1 MKIFIVANSFWNIY
15 NFRYSFVKKLIEKKH
30 QIFILAPHD
39 KYKKYLKDLNLTI
52 IDIGLKNKQNFI
64 IDIMI
69 LFKLF
74 YLFFSYKPDY
84 VFTFTIKPNIYSSI
98 ISRFF
103 KAKVVCN
110 ISGLGSSFLVK
121 SFKRKLTFFLYK
133 KFLNNS
139 HYVFFQNLYDQ
150 RFFLKLKIINKEK
163 TDILPGSGI
172 NFNDIKYSKIVKN
185 NTFIF
190 IARLIEDKGI
200 IEFLKA
206 AQKIKKKFPDVIF
219 KVIGEIDYENPS
231 KITKE
236 YLDSQIK
243 LNFFEYN
250 PFSSKIIDEIKNSSC
265 VVLPSYREGKSR
277 VLMEA
282 MASGRPIIASDVP
295 GCKDLIQDGKNGF
308 ISRVRN
314 SKDLETNMIKMIN
327 LSLDDKNK
335 MGIQGRKIIE
345 ENYHVDIVIKKY
357 LDLIEK

>member
-1 MKIFIVANSFWNIY
+1 MKIFIIANSFWNIY
-15 NFRYSFVKKLIEKKH
+15 NFRYSFIKKLIKEKH
-30 QIFILAPHD
+30 EIFILAPPD
-39 KYKKYLKDLNLTI
+39 KYKSFLQDLNLTI
-52 IDIGLKNKQNFI
+52 IDIGLKNKQNFV
-64 IDIMI
+64 IDIII
-69 LFKLF
+69 LLKLF

-98 ISRFF
+98 VSRFF
-103 KAKVVCN
+103 KTKVVCN

-121 SFKRKLTFFLYK
+121 SFKRKLSFFLYK

-139 HYVFFQNLYDQ
+139 HHIFFQNIYDQ
-150 RFFLKLKIINKEK
+150 KFFLKLNIVTKEK

-172 NFNDIKYSKIVKN
+172 NINDFQYSKIIKD
-185 NTFIF
+185 NTFLF

-200 IEFLKA
+200 FEFLKA
-206 AQKIKKKFPDVIF
+206 AQSIKKKFPNVIF

-231 KITKE
+231 NINKE
-236 YLDSQIK
+236 YLESQIK
-243 LNFFEYN
+243 LDFFEYK

-265 VVLPSYREGKSR
+265 IVLPSYREGKSR

-327 LSLDDKNK
+327 IPLDDKNK
-335 MGIQGRKIIE
+335 MGIEGRRIIE
-345 ENYHVDIVIKKY
+345 ENYDVGIVIKKY